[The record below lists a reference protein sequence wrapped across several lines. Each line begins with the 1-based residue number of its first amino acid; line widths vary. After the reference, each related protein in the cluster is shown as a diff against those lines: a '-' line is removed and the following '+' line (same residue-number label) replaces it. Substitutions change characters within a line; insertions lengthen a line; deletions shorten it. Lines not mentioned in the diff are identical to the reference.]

1 MKKVKRIL
9 PLFLA
14 LVMMLSTNLTAFAS
28 SSTNTLN
35 ANTYSEE
42 NGNVIV
48 TDTGIFINGIYYSQ
62 EQFIQLLN
70 TAQEIQTPQPF
81 SAVAIVAGTWQIPG
95 VGEVIIT
102 AAGVIIVG
110 GAIIAAGSW
119 IYDAVTSWFAAR
131 AEISEAKAKIPE
143 RLKDKSGNV
152 RV

>member
-81 SAVAIVAGTWQIPG
+81 SAVAIVAGTW
-95 VGEVIIT
+95 
-102 AAGVIIVG
+102 
-110 GAIIAAGSW
+110 
-119 IYDAVTSWFAAR
+119 
-131 AEISEAKAKIPE
+131 
-143 RLKDKSGNV
+143 
-152 RV
+152 